1 MPTIKIR
8 DGDSFEGA
16 IRKFKRLIDK
26 ARILQELRLREFHL
40 SGSVLKQR
48 QKAAA
53 KKRWAKK
60 LARDKYNFREISKF
74 GRNNSSKSP
83 FKDNHRGHHNNT
95 TENKPYK
102 SNFHSIARG

>member
-1 MPTIKIR
+1 MPTVKIR
-8 DGDSFEGA
+8 DGDSFESA

-26 ARILQELRLREFHL
+26 TRVLQELRLREFHL

-60 LARDKYNFREISKF
+60 LARDKYNFRDV
-74 GRNNSSKSP
+74 SKSGNHHSANKST
-83 FKDNHRGHHNNT
+83 FKERSGYSNT
-95 TENKPYK
+95 YK
-102 SNFHSIARG
+102 SNSRTVTSG

>member
-1 MPTIKIR
+1 MTTVKIR
-8 DGDSFEGA
+8 DGDSFESA

-26 ARILQELRLREFHL
+26 TRVLQELRLREFHL

-60 LARDKYNFREISKF
+60 LARDKYNFRETAKT
-74 GRNNSSKSP
+74 G
-83 FKDNHRGHHNNT
+83 NHPLAN
-95 TENKPYK
+95 K
-102 SNFHSIARG
+102 SNFRERTYGNSGYRNNFKTMNNA